1 MAAYRIAIMNED
13 IGKFVYDKMQQ
24 KTKKDKNHEKD
35 LTKNLWFKVY
45 LVTCLHFTKTYFV
58 ACEVYAYA
66 IM

>member
-35 LTKNLWFKVY
+35 LTKNL
-45 LVTCLHFTKTYFV
+45 
-58 ACEVYAYA
+58 
-66 IM
+66 